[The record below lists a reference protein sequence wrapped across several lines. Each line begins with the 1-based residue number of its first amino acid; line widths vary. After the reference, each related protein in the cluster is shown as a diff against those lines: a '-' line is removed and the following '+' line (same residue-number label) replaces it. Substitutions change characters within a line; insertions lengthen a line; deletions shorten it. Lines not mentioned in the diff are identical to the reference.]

1 MPEHPAARGW
11 SAAEERRGEVVVSM
25 ANHSADPGV
34 EFDRVFCLLLPRLYR
49 RAVLLVG
56 RDAAEDV
63 VHEVYLK
70 LRRRARRLVVHPA
83 PYAYCFAAMVSVVRD
98 QWRRDRRQVLV
109 PLSVDRVQEG
119 DTLSVREAELEVVR
133 LLSGLTVKQAAAVL
147 LVDLDG
153 YTVDEAAVVLCV
165 HRGTV
170 ARSRAR
176 ALSRLRDALAAE

>member
-1 MPEHPAARGW
+1 M
-11 SAAEERRGEVVVSM
+11 VSM
-25 ANHSADPGV
+25 ANHSVDPGA

-49 RAVLLVG
+49 RAVLLAG

-63 VHEVYLK
+63 VHEAYLK
-70 LRRRARRLVVHPA
+70 LRRRARRLVAHPA

-98 QWRRDRRQVLV
+98 RWRRDRRQVPV
-109 PLSVDRVQEG
+109 PLLVERAQEG
-119 DTLSVREAELEVVR
+119 DTLRDREAELEVVR

-153 YTVDEAAVVLCV
+153 YTLDEAAVVLRV

-170 ARSRAR
+170 ARSRER
-176 ALSRLRDALAAE
+176 ALSRLREALAAERT